1 MFKKEDI
8 YKYLYFD
15 VETAALYSNIETLRD
30 ENPRLYELWKKRE
43 LYYIGAYP
51 ALANE
56 DPDVIYKQKAGL
68 EPEFSRVVCVSFG
81 SFTDTGEE
89 RFASFYGEDEYD
101 ILTKSAKV
109 LNNAASK
116 NWKLC
121 GHNIKGFDV
130 PCLGKRMIYLGIN
143 PPANIRIWDKK
154 PWEIPYVDTSDV
166 FAFGSWTHQKYL
178 SLDLLSCSLGIES
191 PKEIIDGSKVND
203 SFWIDKDYEKIK
215 TYCELDVSTVM
226 EVMLKVCFPS

>member
-30 ENPRLYELWKKRE
+30 ENPRLYELWEKRE

>member
-15 VETAALYSNIETLRD
+15 VETAALYKDLETLHD
-30 ENPRLYELWKKRE
+30 TNPRLWQLWKKRE
-43 LYYIGAYP
+43 AYYLGAYTS
-51 ALANE
+51 LSHE
-56 DPDVIYKQKAGL
+56 DPETIYKQKAGL

-81 SFTDTGEE
+81 SFTDTGEV
-89 RFASFYGEDEYD
+89 RFASFYGDDEHD
-101 ILTKSAKV
+101 ILTKTARV

-130 PCLGKRMIYLGIN
+130 PCLGKRMIYHGIN

-166 FAFGSWTHQKYL
+166 FAFGSWSHQKYL

-191 PKEIIDGSKVND
+191 PKEIMDGSKVND
-203 SFWIDKDYEKIK
+203 SFWIDKDYVTIK

-226 EVMLKVCFPS
+226 EVMLKVCFDS

>member
-56 DPDVIYKQKAGL
+56 EPDVIYKQKAGL

-101 ILTKSAKV
+101 ILTKAAKV

>member
-15 VETAALYSNIETLRD
+15 VETAALYPDIETMHD
-30 ENPRLYELWKKRE
+30 SNYRLWQLWKKRE
-43 LYYIGAYP
+43 SYYMGSYP
-51 ALANE
+51 SLANE
-56 DPDVIYKQKAGL
+56 DPGVIYKQKAGL
-68 EPEFSRVVCVSFG
+68 EPEFSRVVCISFG
-81 SFTDTGEE
+81 SFTDTGET
-89 RFASFYGEDEYD
+89 RFASFYGDDEHD
-101 ILTKSAKV
+101 ILTKAAKV

-130 PCLGKRMIYLGIN
+130 PCLGKRMIYHGIN

-166 FAFGSWTHQKYL
+166 FAFGSWSHQKYL

-191 PKEIIDGSKVND
+191 PKGIMDGSKVND
-203 SFWIDKDYEKIK
+203 SFWIDKDYVTIK
-215 TYCELDVSTVM
+215 NYCELDVSTVM
-226 EVMLKVCFPS
+226 EVMLKVCFDS

>member
-15 VETAALYSNIETLRD
+15 VETAALYGNIEALRD

-143 PPANIRIWDKK
+143 PPTNIRIWDKK

-191 PKEIIDGSKVND
+191 PKGIIDGSKVND

-226 EVMLKVCFPS
+226 EVMLKVCFSS

>member
-191 PKEIIDGSKVND
+191 SKEIIDGSKVND

>member
-15 VETAALYSNIETLRD
+15 VETAALYGNIEALRD

>member
-15 VETAALYSNIETLRD
+15 VETAALYPDIETMHD
-30 ENPRLYELWKKRE
+30 SNYRLWQLWKKRE
-43 LYYIGAYP
+43 SYYMGSYP
-51 ALANE
+51 SLANE
-56 DPDVIYKQKAGL
+56 DPGVIYKQKAGL
-68 EPEFSRVVCVSFG
+68 EPEFSRIVCISFG
-81 SFTDTGEE
+81 SFTDTGET
-89 RFASFYGEDEYD
+89 RFASFYGDDEHD
-101 ILTKSAKV
+101 ILTKASKV

-116 NWKLC
+116 N
-121 GHNIKGFDV
+121 
-130 PCLGKRMIYLGIN
+130 GIN

-166 FAFGSWTHQKYL
+166 FAFGSWSHQKYL

-191 PKEIIDGSKVND
+191 PKEIMDGSKVND
-203 SFWIDKDYEKIK
+203 SFWIDKDYVTIK

-226 EVMLKVCFPS
+226 EVMLKVCFDS

>member
-15 VETAALYSNIETLRD
+15 VETAALYKDLETLHD
-30 ENPRLYELWKKRE
+30 ANPRLWQLWKKRE
-43 LYYIGAYP
+43 AYYLGAYP
-51 ALANE
+51 ALSAE
-56 DPDVIYKQKAGL
+56 DPEAIYKQKAGL

-81 SFTDTGEE
+81 SFTDTGEV
-89 RFASFYGEDEYD
+89 RFASFYGDDEHD
-101 ILTKSAKV
+101 ILTKTAKV

-130 PCLGKRMIYLGIN
+130 PCLGKRMIYNGIN

-191 PKEIIDGSKVND
+191 PKGIMDGSKVND
-203 SFWIDKDYEKIK
+203 SFWIDKDYENIK

>member
-191 PKEIIDGSKVND
+191 PKEMIDGSKVND

>member
-101 ILTKSAKV
+101 ILTNAAKV

-203 SFWIDKDYEKIK
+203 SFCIDKDYEKIK